1 MRAYQVCLLL
11 GVCSSSI
18 LAVTAQEVVH
28 ALSGTVS
35 AIDAKDKTIN
45 INTAD
50 GSEGMFKD
58 LTKANVSLD
67 FNKAIQSDSIPAGSF
82 SRQGV
87 NVIVFYYG
95 DTDVRTVVALR
106 DLGPGP
112 LTRSNGTVEKFNRHE
127 HLLLLKDSTGATES
141 FRIDPKT
148 VVEGAVGAI
157 EGDRYD
163 PQKGERLYVVSAA
176 GNANPEALFIRLK

>member
-1 MRAYQVCLLL
+1 MRASRLCLLL
-11 GVCSSSI
+11 GVCSSTI
-18 LAVTAQEVVH
+18 FAVRAQEVVH

-35 AIDAKDKTIN
+35 AIDAKDKTID
-45 INTAD
+45 IKTAD

-58 LTKANVSLD
+58 LTKADVALD
-67 FNKAIQSDSIPAGSF
+67 FDKAIRSDSTPAESF
-82 SRQGV
+82 SKQGV

-112 LTRSNGTVEKFNRHE
+112 FTRSNGTVDKFNRHE
-127 HLLLLKDSTGATES
+127 HLLVLKDSTGATQS
-141 FRIDPKT
+141 FHIDPKT

-163 PQKGERLYVVSAA
+163 PQKGERLYVLSAA
-176 GNANPEALFIRLK
+176 GNGNPEALFIRLQ

>member
-1 MRAYQVCLLL
+1 MRAYRLCLLL
-11 GVCSSSI
+11 GVCSSTI
-18 LAVTAQEVVH
+18 FAVRAQEVVH

-35 AIDAKDKTIN
+35 AIDAKDKTID
-45 INTAD
+45 IKTAD

-58 LTKANVSLD
+58 LTKADVSMD
-67 FNKAIQSDSIPAGSF
+67 FDKAIRSDSIPAESF
-82 SRQGV
+82 SKQGV

-95 DTDVRTVVALR
+95 DTNVRTVVALR

-112 LTRSNGTVEKFNRHE
+112 FTRSNGTVDKYNKHE
-127 HLLLLKDSTGATES
+127 HLLVLKDSTGATQS
-141 FRIDPKT
+141 FHIDPKT

-163 PQKGERLYVVSAA
+163 PQKGERLYVLSAA
-176 GNANPEALFIRLK
+176 GNGNPEALFIRLQ

>member
-11 GVCSSSI
+11 GVCSSTI
-18 LAVTAQEVVH
+18 FAVRAQEVVH
-28 ALSGTVS
+28 ALSGTVN
-35 AIDAKDKTIN
+35 AIDPKDKTID
-45 INTAD
+45 IKTAD

-58 LTKANVSLD
+58 LTKANVPLD
-67 FNKAIQSDSIPAGSF
+67 FDKAIRSDSIPADGF
-82 SRQGV
+82 SKQGV

-112 LTRSNGTVEKFNRHE
+112 FTRINGTVDKFSKHE
-127 HLLLLKDSTGATES
+127 HLLVLKDSTGATES

-148 VVEGAVGAI
+148 VVEGAFGAI

-163 PQKGERLYVVSAA
+163 PRKGDQLYVLSAV
-176 GNANPEALFIRLK
+176 GNGSPEALFIRLK

>member
-11 GVCSSSI
+11 GVCSSTIS
-18 LAVTAQEVVH
+18 AVKAQEVVH

-35 AIDAKDKTIN
+35 AIDTKGKTIDVK
-45 INTAD
+45 TAD

-58 LTKANVSLD
+58 LTKEGVALEFD
-67 FNKAIQSDSIPAGSF
+67 KAIQSDSVPADSF
-82 SRQGV
+82 SKQGV

-95 DTDVRTVVALR
+95 GSDVRTVVALR

-112 LTRSNGTVEKFNRHE
+112 FTRTNGTVDKFNRHE
-127 HLLLLKDSTGATES
+127 HLLVLKDSTGATES

-163 PQKGERLYVVSAA
+163 PQKGEPLYVLSAA
-176 GNANPEALFIRLK
+176 GNGSQEALFIRLR

>member
-11 GVCSSSI
+11 GVCSSTI
-18 LAVTAQEVVH
+18 FAVRAQEVVH

-35 AIDAKDKTIN
+35 AIDAKDKTID
-45 INTAD
+45 IKTVD

-58 LTKANVSLD
+58 LTKAHVSLD
-67 FNKAIQSDSIPAGSF
+67 FDKAIRSDSVPAESF
-82 SRQGV
+82 SKQGV

-95 DTDVRTVVALR
+95 DTDVRTAVALR

-112 LTRSNGTVEKFNRHE
+112 FTRSNGTVDKFNKHE
-127 HLLLLKDSTGATES
+127 HLLIIKDSSGTEKS
-141 FRIDPKT
+141 FRIEPKT

-163 PQKGERLYVVSAA
+163 PQKGDQLYVLSAA
-176 GNANPEALFIRLK
+176 VNGSPEALFIRLR

>member
-1 MRAYQVCLLL
+1 MKAYRVCLLL
-11 GVCSSSI
+11 GVCSSTIS
-18 LAVTAQEVVH
+18 AVSAQEVVH

-35 AIDAKDKTIN
+35 TIDSKDKTIN
-45 INTAD
+45 IKTAD
-50 GSEGMFKD
+50 GSEGKFND

-67 FNKAIQSDSIPAGSF
+67 FDKAIRSDSVPADSF
-82 SRQGV
+82 SRHGAD
-87 NVIVFYYG
+87 VIVFYYG
-95 DTDVRTVVALR
+95 DSDVRTVVALR

-112 LTRSNGTVEKFNRHE
+112 ITKSNGTVEKFNRHE

-148 VVEGAVGAI
+148 VVEGAAGAM

-163 PQKGERLYVVSAA
+163 PRKGDQLYVLSAV
-176 GNANPEALFIRLK
+176 GNQSPEALFIRLK

>member
-1 MRAYQVCLLL
+1 MRASRLCLLL
-11 GVCSSSI
+11 GVCSSTI
-18 LAVTAQEVVH
+18 FAVRAQEVVH

-35 AIDAKDKTIN
+35 AIDSKDKTID
-45 INTAD
+45 IKTAD

-58 LTKANVSLD
+58 LTKADTSLD
-67 FNKAIQSDSIPAGSF
+67 FDKAIRSNSVPAESF
-82 SRQGV
+82 SKQGV

-95 DTDVRTVVALR
+95 DSDVRTVVALR

-112 LTRSNGTVEKFNRHE
+112 FTRSNGTVDKYNRHE
-127 HLLLLKDSTGATES
+127 HLLVLKDSTGASQS
-141 FRIDPKT
+141 FHIDPKT

-163 PQKGERLYVVSAA
+163 PQKGDRLYVLSAA
-176 GNANPEALFIRLK
+176 GNGNPEALFIRLQ